1 LALSLLLHAGM
12 LYVLHQPARHE
23 QPAARDDTG
32 LIVWIAPQ
40 PSPSIKEPLPATPP
54 RTRSKQTVARRTT
67 TPLAVAEPHQQTPQP
82 TQAPSSDPLLPA
94 DPFASAPASP
104 EPPRF
109 DKNAALKAARKLATA
124 KSTRDDPAVAQIY
137 DKPLYGLPTDTP
149 TGQAV
154 ARTARGDC
162 KNVASGT
169 GILALVIVPL
179 MILTDKKDAGCKW

>member
-1 LALSLLLHAGM
+1 M
-12 LYVLHQPARHE
+12 LYVLHQPASHE
-23 QPAARDDTG
+23 PPAARDDTG

-40 PSPSIKEPLPATPP
+40 PRPSITEPLPATPP
-54 RTRSKQTVARRTT
+54 GTRSKQTMARRTT
-67 TPLAVAEPHQQTPQP
+67 TPPPVTESDQQTTQP
-82 TQAPSSDPLLPA
+82 LQEPNRDPLLPA
-94 DPFASAPASP
+94 DPFASTPVSP
-104 EPPRF
+104 EPSRF
-109 DKNAALKAARKLATA
+109 DKHAALKAARKLATA